1 MKLEEMIYN
10 ADIYIKKF
18 NSWNV
23 KEINIDDRRS
33 FFEIRKPGSTIE
45 KVCLFS
51 DEYHMIIYGDY
62 GSYVFDKMTWQGK
75 PYNLQYNNLPYQN
88 EKMSEGTK
96 KAVYL
101 FDDEAVM
108 EDIIDW
114 LKETA
119 VDLYDYEASKIN
131 LLVKKIC
138 FSNQYFSIC
147 DFCYENDCDDL
158 MDLLYFCYDLYQNSN
173 DEIEFI
179 SNLRT
184 LSIPYNYEGR
194 IYRLWNAGKRTSQ
207 SYLISLLALKICGEK
222 LSNQKDKKMRN
233 KDVIDALAF
242 LFDEAAKEYAVDEED
257 GKLICYDCTNHSKY
271 LNPAIEIE
279 EYIKQL
285 EEENKTL
292 KRTLNV

>member
-88 EKMSEGTK
+88 EKMSFDTK
-96 KAVYL
+96 KAVYA
-101 FDDEAVM
+101 FDEEAVV

-114 LKETA
+114 LKEMA
-119 VDLYDYEASKIN
+119 VDLYDYEESKIN
-131 LLVKKIC
+131 SLVKKIY
-138 FSNQYFSIC
+138 FSDPYFSIY

-158 MDLLYFCYDLYQNSN
+158 MDLLDFCHDLYQNSD
-173 DEIEFI
+173 DEIGFI
-179 SNLRT
+179 SYLREANLYCFEDNI
-184 LSIPYNYEGR
+184 SG
-194 IYRLWNAGKRTSQ
+194 LWNAGKRISQ
-207 SYLISLLALKICGEK
+207 PYLISLLALKICGEK
-222 LSNQKDKKMRN
+222 LSNQKDKKMKN

-242 LFDEAAKEYAVDEED
+242 LFDEAAKEYVFDEED

-271 LNPAIEIE
+271 LDPAIEIE
-279 EYIKQL
+279 DYIKQL
-285 EEENKTL
+285 EEENKML

>member
-88 EKMSEGTK
+88 EKMSFDTK
-96 KAVYL
+96 KAVYA
-101 FDDEAVM
+101 FDEEAVV

-114 LKETA
+114 LKEMA
-119 VDLYDYEASKIN
+119 VDLYDYEESKIN
-131 LLVKKIC
+131 SLVKKIY
-138 FSNQYFSIC
+138 FSDPYFSIY

-158 MDLLYFCYDLYQNSN
+158 MDLLDFCHDLYQNSD
-173 DEIEFI
+173 DEIGFI
-179 SNLRT
+179 SYLREANL
-184 LSIPYNYEGR
+184 
-194 IYRLWNAGKRTSQ
+194 YRFEDNISGLWNAGKRISQ
-207 SYLISLLALKICGEK
+207 PYLISLLA
-222 LSNQKDKKMRN
+222 
-233 KDVIDALAF
+233 
-242 LFDEAAKEYAVDEED
+242 
-257 GKLICYDCTNHSKY
+257 
-271 LNPAIEIE
+271 
-279 EYIKQL
+279 
-285 EEENKTL
+285 
-292 KRTLNV
+292 